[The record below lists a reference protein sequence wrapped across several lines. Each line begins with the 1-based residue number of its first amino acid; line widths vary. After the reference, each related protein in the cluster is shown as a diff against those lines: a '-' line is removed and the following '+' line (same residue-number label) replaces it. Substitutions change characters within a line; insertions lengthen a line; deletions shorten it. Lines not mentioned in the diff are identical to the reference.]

1 VSSVTPSLAR
11 YVDMAR
17 KASTHPGKLVVL
29 TKLLDEVFGV
39 ALEDLL
45 PGIEKKIG
53 SRILGVRGSVD
64 LLYTS
69 IVFEIKVDL
78 DKELDDAK
86 KQLKKYFQALIEAR
100 RWEKPIGI
108 ATDTIKYIAFIPI
121 IENGVVKDVMDI
133 SSMDISRVP
142 VTDAILWLDS
152 YIFSKLRIRPT
163 ANDLKF
169 RFGPG
174 SPTYAIAI
182 ETLRSLW
189 DVVKEEEDVKLKY
202 ELWSKNMEIVYGSRP
217 EVNAFLD
224 QTYLVTL
231 VKLITY
237 LRLSGDS
244 VVAPSKMLKALRGE
258 YFTEYGIMNL
268 IEEDFFTWIIHEKI
282 RDRSLELICSIA
294 KELLRYDLTQID
306 EDFFKELYQE
316 IVERGQRHRVG
327 EYYTPEWLTELVL
340 REVLDLWWR
349 DNIEPPRIL
358 DPACGSGTFLT
369 NSIRILKEELSRRG
383 WGPSEI
389 LNFILTNIVGIDIN
403 PLAVTIARAN
413 YLIALG
419 ELLNVRKGAI
429 LIPVYVADSI
439 RLPSTI
445 KTLVKLT
452 SEQRTSLVNI
462 MVYDYKIDDIHL
474 QIPDNVAKD
483 RSKLSKAI
491 TAFKEAIESYRT
503 RRNKAEAY
511 KVFERILGNVTGS
524 AEFNV
529 LKSALDNI
537 LSLID
542 KRKDSIWVY
551 MLSNIYIPIAL
562 SESKFDIIVGNPPWV
577 IMRYIENKEY
587 QDFVKKQ
594 FLSYELLSS
603 DYAHLFNTI
612 EIATLFFCRA
622 SDLYL
627 RDKGIIGFVMPRSVL
642 TGALQ
647 HVEFRKFK
655 NPAMT
660 LYKILDLEDVLPLF
674 NVPSCVL
681 IAFKG
686 GETRYPVLARRFSGR
701 LPEKNL
707 RLNDALAYLK
717 VNDYNYQPPQILGGK
732 SFYYNRFKAGA
743 TIYPRNLIFIEFV
756 IHPTLGVNIEKPYC
770 RTSQDIIKNA
780 KEPWKN
786 VFIEGIVER
795 EFIYVTTLSEDLLS
809 FKCNFR
815 PLVLP
820 IEPSIGGYALLNVN
834 ELRSKGYVHTANW
847 FEKAQKIW
855 KERRT
860 AKERERFSTIMD
872 KFNYHGSLSSQNP
885 GKRFV
890 VLYNTSGTNIVSCV
904 VDKQHLPPLS
914 IGMSNITPRG
924 FVADEKTMFY
934 ETNDEMEAHYLCAI
948 LNSDIVNEAIKP
960 LQTRGLFGERD
971 IVRRPFM
978 LPIPKFDPNNPDH
991 RRLAELSKICH
1002 VKASRVRLTKESV
1015 GSRRKEVRDAL
1026 KGEIAEI
1033 NAIVSRILGLS

>member
-1 VSSVTPSLAR
+1 VSSVIPSLAR

-45 PGIEKKIG
+45 PGMEKKIG

-86 KQLKKYFQALIEAR
+86 KQLKKYLQALIEAR

-121 IENGVVKDVMDI
+121 IENGVVRDVMEI
-133 SSMDISRVP
+133 SSIDISRVP

-152 YIFSKLRIRPT
+152 YIFSKPRIRPT

-349 DNIEPPRIL
+349 DNIELPRIL

-383 WGPSEI
+383 WNPSEI

-419 ELLNVRKGAI
+419 ELLNERKGAI

-439 RLPSTI
+439 RLPNTI

-452 SEQRTSLVNI
+452 NEQRTSLVNI

-483 RSKLSKAI
+483 RNKLNRAI

-503 RRNKAEAY
+503 RRNKSEAY
-511 KVFERILGNVTGS
+511 IVFKRALERVVES

-529 LKSALDNI
+529 LKFTLDNI

-542 KRKDSIWVY
+542 RKKDSIWVY
-551 MLSNIYIPIAL
+551 MLSNIYVPIAL
-562 SESKFDIIVGNPPWV
+562 NESKFDIIVGNPPWV

-587 QDFVKKQ
+587 QDFVKRQ
-594 FLSYELLSS
+594 FISYGLLSKEQIN
-603 DYAHLFNTI
+603 LFTEV
-612 EIATLFFCRA
+612 EIATLFFCRV

-627 RDKGIIGFVMPRSVL
+627 RDGGVIGFIMPRSVL

-647 HVEFRKFK
+647 HVEFKKFK
-655 NPAMT
+655 NPPMT
-660 LYKILDLEDVLPLF
+660 LHRILDLEDVSPLF
-674 NVPSCVL
+674 NVPACVL
-681 IAFKG
+681 IAVKG
-686 GETRYPVLARRFSGR
+686 GRTSYPVLARRFSGR
-701 LPEKNL
+701 LPYKNL
-707 RLNDALAYLK
+707 RLNDASSYLRIE
-717 VNDYNYQPPQILGGK
+717 DYEYQQPQIPQK
-732 SFYYNRFKAGA
+732 VSYYYDRVKEGIPIVPVNMF
-743 TIYPRNLIFIEFV
+743 FIEFAV
-756 IHPTLGVNIEKPYC
+756 HPTLGINTEKPYC
-770 RTSQDIIKNA
+770 RTSKDAIKNA
-780 KEPWKN
+780 KEPWRDIT
-786 VFIEGIVER
+786 IEGPIEK
-795 EFIYVTTLSEDLLS
+795 EFVYATVLSEDLIA
-809 FKCNFR
+809 FKCTFR
-815 PLVLP
+815 PVILP
-820 IEPSIGGYALLNVN
+820 IQPTTNKYILLDVD
-834 ELRSKGYVHTANW
+834 ELRSKGYILMADWLDKVQRVW
-847 FEKAQKIW
+847 E
-855 KERRT
+855 ERASRRS
-860 AKERERFSTIMD
+860 REEYPRIVKRLDHM
-872 KFNYHGSLSSQNP
+872 GSLNSQSP
-885 GKRFV
+885 SKRYV
-890 VLYNTSGTNIVSCV
+890 VLYNTSGTNIASCI
-904 VDKQHLPPLS
+904 VDKQNLLPFY
-914 IGMSNITPRG
+914 IGKAAIIPRG
-924 FVADEKTMFY
+924 FIAYFTTMFY

-948 LNSDIVNEAIKP
+948 LNSDVINELIKP
-960 LQTRGLFGERD
+960 LQPKGLFGERH

-978 LPIPKFDPNNPDH
+978 LPILKFDPNNPDH

-1002 VKASRVRLTKESV
+1002 VKASEIGLTKKSV
-1015 GSRRKEVRDAL
+1015 GGRRKEVREAL
-1026 KGEIAEI
+1026 KREIAEI